1 MNKIADTMDL
11 PQVSIELG
19 SPFARIRAR
28 GKFRDQDAL
37 DFIPTPES
45 AHFYIDTPNFDGPLD
60 LLLHLIRKHSMD
72 IFDIPIGMIT
82 EKYLEALDEMQ
93 TLNLDVAGEFLL
105 MAATLAEIKSKM
117 LLPKEEQ
124 INEEAEEE
132 GQDPRE
138 ELVKRLLEYKSF
150 KEASIDL
157 LNRPQLGRDVFMH
170 PAPDEEPLE
179 ILESDEIAQI
189 EIFELIEALAKA
201 LKKADGHTLHTV
213 MRDRISV
220 STRLHELI
228 LFAQIRAHF
237 SFYDVLRYFVVYE
250 KIDVIV
256 TFLAILEMSRLKL
269 IKIEN
274 IAKEDLL
281 MRISKENFYLKHKE
295 ILENLEGMRRI
306 DYE

>member
-1 MNKIADTMDL
+1 MNKTANTLDL
-11 PQVSIELG
+11 PEAIIELG

-82 EKYLEALDEMQ
+82 EKYLEALDQMQ

-124 INEEAEEE
+124 VSEASEEE
-132 GQDPRE
+132 GLDPRQ

-150 KEASIDL
+150 KEASLQL
-157 LNRPQLGRDVFMH
+157 LKRPQLGRDVFWH
-170 PAPDEEPLE
+170 PAPEEEQRE
-179 ILESDEIAQI
+179 ISESDEIAHI

-201 LKKADGHTLHTV
+201 LKKAEGHSLHTV
-213 MRDRISV
+213 TRDRISV

-228 LFAQIRAHF
+228 LFAQIRANF

-269 IKIEN
+269 IRIEN
-274 IAKEDLL
+274 VSKEDLM
-281 MRISKENFYLKHKE
+281 MRIIKENFYLKYKE
-295 ILENLEGMRRI
+295 ILENLEGMKRI